1 MHQAVRTGAVF
12 SRGSWGLNID
22 LEPIAMRPITVVYR
36 QFLSSESGQDLV
48 EYALMAGL
56 VAVAAGS
63 VIPPMGASIAT
74 IFSKAMSVLE
84 RFS

>member
-1 MHQAVRTGAVF
+1 MTATAQYGTRAV
-12 SRGSWGLNID
+12 
-22 LEPIAMRPITVVYR
+22 AMRLVTTVWR
-36 QFLSSESGQDLV
+36 EFLSSESGQDLV

-63 VIPPMGASIAT
+63 VIPPMGASIAV